1 MKLKKILKYIFF
13 PILLVGIGFLYG
25 FSNQRN
31 SQQIITKSVVK
42 FQSKEPYFLSE
53 QIVNKLLIQNNATVK
68 KQAKSVIDL
77 YKLEEQV
84 LENPY
89 VEKVSLF
96 ITIDGK
102 LNTFIKQRE
111 PIARI
116 LSGNSSY
123 YVDTQGV
130 KVPISENFSARVP
143 VISGISNENEVSKLM
158 VLLNKLVNDD
168 FLSKEIIGIE
178 FKDQN
183 EYIFTVRSGNY
194 RINFGDLTDIEKKT
208 KKLKAFYSKVFLD
221 STIHKYKTINIKYH
235 NQVVGEKITGYGK

>member
-1 MKLKKILKYIFF
+1 MKLKKILKYIIL
-13 PILLVGIGFLYG
+13 PILLGGIGFLYG
-25 FSNQRN
+25 FSNDRN

-42 FQSKEPYFLSE
+42 FHANEPYFLTE
-53 QIVNKLLIQNNATVK
+53 QIVNKLLIQNNARVK

-77 YKLEEQV
+77 YMLEEQV

-96 ITIDGK
+96 ITVEGN
-102 LNTFIKQRE
+102 LNTVIQQRE

-116 LSGNSSY
+116 LDGNSSY
-123 YVDTQGV
+123 YVDSQAV
-130 KVPISENFSARVP
+130 KVPISENYSARVP
-143 VISGISNENEVSKLM
+143 VITGISNKNEISRLI
-158 VLLNKLVNDD
+158 VLLNKIVEDN

-178 FKDQN
+178 LKAQN
-183 EYIFTVRSGNY
+183 EYMFTVRSGNY
-194 RINFGDLTDIEKKT
+194 RINFGDLTEIDSKI

>member
-123 YVDTQGV
+123 YVDSQGV

>member
-1 MKLKKILKYIFF
+1 MKLKKILKYIIL
-13 PILLVGIGFLYG
+13 PILLGGIGFLYG
-25 FSNQRN
+25 FSNDRN

-42 FQSKEPYFLSE
+42 FHANEPYFLTE
-53 QIVNKLLIQNNATVK
+53 QIVNKLLIQNNARVK

-77 YKLEEQV
+77 YMLEEQV

-96 ITIDGK
+96 ITVDGN
-102 LNTFIKQRE
+102 LNTVIQQRE

-116 LSGNSSY
+116 LDGNSSY
-123 YVDTQGV
+123 YVDSQAV
-130 KVPISENFSARVP
+130 KVPISENYSARVP
-143 VISGISNENEVSKLM
+143 VITGISNKNEISRLI
-158 VLLNKLVNDD
+158 VLLNKIVEDN

-178 FKDQN
+178 LKAQN
-183 EYIFTVRSGNY
+183 EYMFTVRSGNY
-194 RINFGDLTDIEKKT
+194 RINFGDLTEIDSKI

>member
-31 SQQIITKSVVK
+31 SKQMITKSVVK

-123 YVDTQGV
+123 YVDSQGV

>member
-1 MKLKKILKYIFF
+1 MKLKKFLKYIFL
-13 PILLVGIGFLYG
+13 PILLGGIGFLYG

-42 FQSKEPYFLSE
+42 FQSNEPYFLTE
-53 QIVNKLLIQNNATVK
+53 EIVNKLLIQNNATVK

-84 LENPY
+84 LESSY

-96 ITIDGK
+96 ITVDGN
-102 LNTFIKQRE
+102 LNTVIKQRE

-116 LSGNSSY
+116 LNGNSSY
-123 YVDTQGV
+123 YVDSQAV
-130 KVPISENFSARVP
+130 KVPISENYSARVP
-143 VISGISNENEVSKLM
+143 VISGISNEKEVSSLI
-158 VLLNKLVNDD
+158 VLLNKIVDDD

-178 FKDQN
+178 LRAQN
-183 EYIFTVRSGNY
+183 EYMFTVRSGNY
-194 RINFGDLTDIEKKT
+194 RINFGDLNEIDSKI

>member
-53 QIVNKLLIQNNATVK
+53 QIVNKLLIQNNATLK

-123 YVDTQGV
+123 YVDSQGV

>member
-1 MKLKKILKYIFF
+1 MKLKKVIKYIIL
-13 PILLVGIGFLYG
+13 PILLGGIGFLYG
-25 FSNQRN
+25 FSNERN
-31 SQQIITKSVVK
+31 SQQIITESIVK
-42 FQSKEPYFLSE
+42 FHSKEPYFLTE
-53 QIVNKLLIQNNATVK
+53 QIVNKLLIQNNARVK

-77 YKLEEQV
+77 YMLEEQV

-96 ITIDGK
+96 ITVDGN
-102 LNTFIKQRE
+102 LNTVIQQRE

-116 LSGNSSY
+116 LDGNSSY
-123 YVDTQGV
+123 YVDSQAV
-130 KVPISENFSARVP
+130 KVPISENYSARVP
-143 VISGISNENEVSKLM
+143 VITGVSNEKEVSRLI
-158 VLLNKLVNDD
+158 VLLNKIVKDN

-178 FKDQN
+178 LKAQN
-183 EYIFTVRSGNY
+183 EYMFTVRSGNY
-194 RINFGDLTDIEKKT
+194 RINFGDLTEIDSKI

>member
-13 PILLVGIGFLYG
+13 LILLVGIGFLYG

-42 FQSKEPYFLSE
+42 FHSKEPYFLSE

-77 YKLEEQV
+77 YKLEEQL

-116 LSGNSSY
+116 LSENSSY
-123 YVDTQGV
+123 YVDYQGI

-178 FKDQN
+178 FKNQN

>member
-1 MKLKKILKYIFF
+1 MKLKKILKYIIL
-13 PILLVGIGFLYG
+13 PILLGGIGFLYG
-25 FSNQRN
+25 FSNDRN

-42 FQSKEPYFLSE
+42 FHANEPYFLTE
-53 QIVNKLLIQNNATVK
+53 QIVNKLLIQNNARVK

-77 YKLEEQV
+77 YMLEEQV

-96 ITIDGK
+96 ITVDGN
-102 LNTFIKQRE
+102 LNTVIQQRE

-116 LSGNSSY
+116 LDGNSSY
-123 YVDTQGV
+123 YVDSQAV
-130 KVPISENFSARVP
+130 KVPISENYSARVP
-143 VISGISNENEVSKLM
+143 VITGISNKNEVSRLI
-158 VLLNKLVNDD
+158 VLLNKIVEDN

-178 FKDQN
+178 LKAQN
-183 EYIFTVRSGNY
+183 EYMFTVRSGNY
-194 RINFGDLTDIEKKT
+194 RINFGDLTEIDSKI

>member
-84 LENPY
+84 LESSY

-96 ITIDGK
+96 ITVDGN
-102 LNTFIKQRE
+102 LNTVIKQRE

-116 LSGNSSY
+116 LNGNSSY
-123 YVDTQGV
+123 YIDSQAV
-130 KVPISENFSARVP
+130 KVPISENYSARVP
-143 VISGISNENEVSKLM
+143 VISGISNEKEVSSLI
-158 VLLNKLVNDD
+158 VLLNRIVDD
-168 FLSKEIIGIE
+168 NFLSKEIIGIE
-178 FKDQN
+178 LRAQN
-183 EYIFTVRSGNY
+183 EYMFTVRSGNY
-194 RINFGDLTDIEKKT
+194 RINFGDLNEIDSKI

>member
-1 MKLKKILKYIFF
+1 
-13 PILLVGIGFLYG
+13 
-25 FSNQRN
+25 
-31 SQQIITKSVVK
+31 
-42 FQSKEPYFLSE
+42 
-53 QIVNKLLIQNNATVK
+53 LLIQNNARVK

-77 YKLEEQV
+77 YMLEEQV

-96 ITIDGK
+96 ITVDGN
-102 LNTFIKQRE
+102 LNTVIQQRE

-116 LSGNSSY
+116 LDGNSSY
-123 YVDTQGV
+123 YVDSQAV

-143 VISGISNENEVSKLM
+143 VITGVSNEKEVSRLI
-158 VLLNKLVNDD
+158 VLLNKIVKDN

-178 FKDQN
+178 LKAQN
-183 EYIFTVRSGNY
+183 EYMFTVRSGNY
-194 RINFGDLTDIEKKT
+194 RINFGDLTEIDSKI

>member
-123 YVDTQGV
+123 YVDSQGV

-143 VISGISNENEVSKLM
+143 VISGISNEKEVSKLM

>member
-1 MKLKKILKYIFF
+1 MKLKKILKYIIL
-13 PILLVGIGFLYG
+13 PILLGGIGFLYG
-25 FSNQRN
+25 FSNDRN

-42 FQSKEPYFLSE
+42 FHANEPYFLTE
-53 QIVNKLLIQNNATVK
+53 QIVNKLLIQNNARVK

-77 YKLEEQV
+77 YMLEEQV

-96 ITIDGK
+96 ITVDGN
-102 LNTFIKQRE
+102 LNTVIQQRE

-116 LSGNSSY
+116 LDGNSSY
-123 YVDTQGV
+123 YVDSQAV
-130 KVPISENFSARVP
+130 KVPISENYSARVP
-143 VISGISNENEVSKLM
+143 VITGISNENEVSRLI
-158 VLLNKLVNDD
+158 VLLNKIVEDN

-178 FKDQN
+178 LKAQN
-183 EYIFTVRSGNY
+183 EYMFTVRSGNY
-194 RINFGDLTDIEKKT
+194 RINFGDLTEIDSKI

>member
-1 MKLKKILKYIFF
+1 MKLKKFLKYIFL
-13 PILLVGIGFLYG
+13 PILLGGIGFLYG

-42 FQSKEPYFLSE
+42 FQSNEPYFLTE
-53 QIVNKLLIQNNATVK
+53 EIVNKLLIQNNAIVK

-84 LENPY
+84 LESSY

-96 ITIDGK
+96 ITVDGN
-102 LNTFIKQRE
+102 LNTVIKQRE

-116 LSGNSSY
+116 LNGNSSY
-123 YVDTQGV
+123 YIDSQAV
-130 KVPISENFSARVP
+130 KVPISENYSARVP
-143 VISGISNENEVSKLM
+143 VISGISNEKEVSSLI
-158 VLLNKLVNDD
+158 VLLNRIVDD
-168 FLSKEIIGIE
+168 NFLSKEIIGIE
-178 FKDQN
+178 LRAQN
-183 EYIFTVRSGNY
+183 EYMFTVRSGNY
-194 RINFGDLTDIEKKT
+194 RINFGDLNEIDSKI

>member
-1 MKLKKILKYIFF
+1 MKLKKILKYIIL
-13 PILLVGIGFLYG
+13 PILLGGIGFLYG
-25 FSNQRN
+25 FSNDRN
-31 SQQIITKSVVK
+31 SQQVITKSVVK
-42 FQSKEPYFLSE
+42 FHANEPYFLTE
-53 QIVNKLLIQNNATVK
+53 QIVNKLLIQNNARVK

-77 YKLEEQV
+77 YMLEEQV

-96 ITIDGK
+96 ITVDGN
-102 LNTFIKQRE
+102 LNTVIQQRE

-116 LSGNSSY
+116 LDGNSSY
-123 YVDTQGV
+123 YVDSQAV
-130 KVPISENFSARVP
+130 KVPISENYSARVP
-143 VISGISNENEVSKLM
+143 VITGISNENEVSRLI
-158 VLLNKLVNDD
+158 VLLNKIVKDN

-178 FKDQN
+178 IKAQN
-183 EYIFTVRSGNY
+183 EYMFTVRSGNY
-194 RINFGDLTDIEKKT
+194 RINFGDLTEIDSKI

>member
-42 FQSKEPYFLSE
+42 FHSKEPYFLSE

-77 YKLEEQV
+77 YKLEEQL

-116 LSGNSSY
+116 LSENSSY
-123 YVDTQGV
+123 YVDSQGI

-178 FKDQN
+178 FKNQN